1 VISVRYRWYFCEV
14 KLSHFIGQSGSRIAL
29 LILGLGASQ
38 LFAQKLVNQLAV
50 SIGTGNYLG
59 DIGGAD
65 EDSHGFL
72 FDLSPQATRFS
83 FSGTY
88 AVALSR
94 SVWLDGQLSVV
105 NLYGDDAFTSRGPR
119 RARNLHFRNTLVET
133 AVRARWQVWDGPNFQ
148 TSGKVFP
155 SLYVFA
161 GVGGFYHNPQTRLR
175 VAADNGAAWYDLRDL
190 KTEGQLKPYSLM
202 ALSLPVGFGMD
213 WDLGSGWQMGWEASW
228 RWTNTDYLDDVST
241 TYGNPAEMSELAAQ
255 LSSQVDAFAIS
266 EANEDW
272 DESQMVHFQYN
283 GSGTTPR
290 GNPEKNDG
298 FGTLQVKMTKSISG
312 NRVPSRARASKRSL
326 RAGKRRA
333 RVATRQPS
341 KLRRWF
347 KRRRRF

>member
-1 VISVRYRWYFCEV
+1 M
-14 KLSHFIGQSGSRIAL
+14 AL
-29 LILGLGASQ
+29 LILGLCANP
-38 LFAQKLVNQLAV
+38 LFAQKLVNELAV
-50 SIGTGNYLG
+50 SIGSGNYLG
-59 DIGGAD
+59 DIGGVD

-83 FSGTY
+83 FAGTF
-88 AVALSR
+88 AMALTR
-94 SVWLDGQLSVV
+94 DVWLDGQLSVV

-119 RARNLHFRNTLVET
+119 RARNLHFRNNVIET
-133 AVRARWQVWDGPNFQ
+133 ALRARWRIWDGPNFR
-148 TSGKVFP
+148 SSDKVFP
-155 SLYVFA
+155 SLYLFA

-175 VAADNGAAWYDLRDL
+175 VAADNGAAWYNLREL

-213 WDLGSGWQMGWEASW
+213 WDLGAGWKIGWEALW

-241 TYGNPAEMSELAAQ
+241 TYGNPEDMSELAAQ
-255 LSSQVDAFAIS
+255 LSSQVDAFAIA
-266 EANEDW
+266 EADVDW
-272 DESQMVHFQYN
+272 DESQMIHFQYN

-312 NRVPSRARASKRSL
+312 NRLASRARASKRSL

-333 RVATRQPS
+333 RMATRQPS

-347 KRRRRF
+347 KTRKRF